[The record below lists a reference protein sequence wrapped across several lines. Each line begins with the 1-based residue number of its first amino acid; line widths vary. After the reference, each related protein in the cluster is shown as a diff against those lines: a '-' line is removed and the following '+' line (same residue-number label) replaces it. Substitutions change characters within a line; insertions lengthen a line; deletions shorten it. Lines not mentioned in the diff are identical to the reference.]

1 MKDKPQGY
9 AHLTA
14 KIDSLQ
20 EQLHLCNV
28 DQLSTAA
35 ELAAAIEQ
43 RDKARNEALELAA
56 QVCEQPTDEIQIS
69 DDRSTYLYKDWYDC
83 AAAIRAVKECGN
95 G

>member
-28 DQLSTAA
+28 DQISTAA
-35 ELAAAIEQ
+35 ELAATIAQ
-43 RDKARNEALELAA
+43 RDTLLVAFDKYGQHLRKCINTKDNS
-56 QVCEQPTDEIQIS
+56 CDCGFIS
-69 DDRSTYLYKDWYDC
+69 IYY
-83 AAAIRAVKECGN
+83 AIRRMKEEGK
-95 G
+95 